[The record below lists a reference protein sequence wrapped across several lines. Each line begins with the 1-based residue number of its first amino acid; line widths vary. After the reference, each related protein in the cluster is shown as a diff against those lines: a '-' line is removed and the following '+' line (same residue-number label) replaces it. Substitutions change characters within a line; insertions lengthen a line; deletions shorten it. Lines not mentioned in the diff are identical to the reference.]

1 MAAATLGSLLKV
13 EVKAPTSP
21 NSGEVAQTISQGRS
35 PLTANTAIIN
45 PHNKNHRLAFSFIV
59 RRTSALMMAL
69 SMLVI
74 VSNTKSPP
82 IIIKIDIMSIG
93 SKLYGKTARFSI

>member
-1 MAAATLGSLLKV
+1 MGADDSMAVATLGSLLKV
-13 EVKAPTSP
+13 EVKAPIRP

-45 PHNKNHRLAFSFIV
+45 PQSKNHFLALGFIV
-59 RRTSALMMAL
+59 WRTSALMMAL

-82 IIIKIDIMSIG
+82 TIIKIDIMSTTQR
-93 SKLYGKTARFSI
+93 L